1 MTIRVGII
9 GRNFVV
15 DWMLAAMQQVPQLRP
30 AAIYS
35 RSEAT
40 GRAFAEKYGLTAV
53 YTDLETFAASDS
65 FDAAYIASPNLCH
78 FDQAMC
84 LLQNGKH
91 VLLEKPGVLTARQ
104 TQQLIDTAKAHHVV
118 YLEAMRLVFDDA
130 LPVIQAAL
138 PEIGTL
144 RRVTMEFTQYSSRY
158 DRVRAGEQGINAFD
172 PALCNAAILDMG
184 CYPIHAIVS
193 MFGAPSHVA
202 AESYHLQNGFEA
214 GGIALLRYD
223 GFVCEAIWSKVCK
236 QAAPTTFMGEDGSIL
251 LDDINHIRRIWLV
264 RRNGETVEL
273 PYEEKLPNNMMY
285 ELREFAGYIAS
296 GTQPEKRNRD
306 SVITA
311 SVIEQARGQTGTRFT
326 CE

>member
-1 MTIRVGII
+1 MTIRMGII

-30 AAIYS
+30 TAIYS
-35 RSEAT
+35 RSEET
-40 GRAFAEKYGLTAV
+40 GRTFAEKYGLAAV

-65 FDAAYIASPNLCH
+65 YDAAYIASPNLCH

-84 LLQNGKH
+84 LLKNGKH
-91 VLLEKPGVLTARQ
+91 VLLEKPGVLSARQ

-193 MFGAPSHVA
+193 MFGAPAHVS
-202 AESYHLQNGFEA
+202 AEAYHLSNGFEA
-214 GGIALLRYD
+214 GGIALLRYN
-223 GFVCEAIWSKVCK
+223 GFVCEAIWS
-236 QAAPTTFMGEDGSIL
+236 
-251 LDDINHIRRIWLV
+251 
-264 RRNGETVEL
+264 
-273 PYEEKLPNNMMY
+273 
-285 ELREFAGYIAS
+285 
-296 GTQPEKRNRD
+296 
-306 SVITA
+306 
-311 SVIEQARGQTGTRFT
+311 
-326 CE
+326 